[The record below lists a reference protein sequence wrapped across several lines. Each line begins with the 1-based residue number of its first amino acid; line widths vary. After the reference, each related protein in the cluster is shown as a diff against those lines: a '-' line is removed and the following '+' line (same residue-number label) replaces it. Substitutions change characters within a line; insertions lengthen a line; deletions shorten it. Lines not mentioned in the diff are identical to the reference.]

1 MTARLIPTFLGE
13 IDATARA
20 LFYNYYLSEKMD
32 SRITTNDSLLEKGRG
47 AQFNPK
53 NRFLKGEY
61 LREHAE
67 AIDDWEKEKINTEYI
82 VDDSK
87 TLVNK
92 VTSPDVGMMYSANP
106 YQGCEHG
113 CIYCYARNSHEYWGY
128 SAGVDFES
136 RIVVKKNAPALLR
149 KFFENKNWEPATISL
164 SGNTDCYQPIERK
177 MKITR
182 ALLEICLE
190 YRNPVGVLTKN
201 ALVLRDLDIIQELAK
216 LNLVH
221 VFTSIT
227 SLDEK
232 LRQVLEPRT
241 ASYKSRLKVVEAM
254 ASAGVPTGIM
264 NAPLIPGLNDMHMHD
279 VLKAAA
285 DAGARWAG
293 YTVVRLNGAIGDIF
307 KDWLFKAFP
316 DRADKVWHQICE
328 CHGGNVNDSRWGNRI
343 VGDGKF
349 AELIRD
355 QFKLYCRKYGLNET
369 SMDLNTTA
377 FRRMKNRQMTLF

>member
-1 MTARLIPTFLGE
+1 MINQEANARL
-13 IDATARA
+13 D
-20 LFYNYYLSEKMD
+20 
-32 SRITTNDSLLEKGRG
+32 KGRG

-53 NRFLKGEY
+53 NKFLKGAY
-61 LREHAE
+61 VQEHAE
-67 AIDDWEKEKINTEYI
+67 GIDDWEQEVRNTEYI
-82 VDDSK
+82 VDNSK

-92 VTSPDVGMMYSANP
+92 VSSPDVGMIYSANP

-128 SAGVDFES
+128 SAGLDFES

-149 KFFENKNWEPATISL
+149 QFFNNKNWEPAPISL

-190 YRNPVGVLTKN
+190 YRNPVGIITKN
-201 ALVLRDLDIIQELAK
+201 ALVLRDLDILKELAK

-227 SLDEK
+227 STDER
-232 LRQVLEPRT
+232 LRLLLEPRT
-241 ASYKSRLKVVEAM
+241 STYRARMKVVETLTRE
-254 ASAGVPTGIM
+254 GVPTGIM

-285 DAGARWAG
+285 EAGARWAG
-293 YTVVRLNGAIGDIF
+293 YTVVRLNGAIGGIF
-307 KDWLFKAFP
+307 KDWLYKVFP
-316 DRADKVWHQICE
+316 DRADKVWHQIE
-328 CHGGNVNDSRWGNRI
+328 ACHGGKVNDSRWGNRMS
-343 VGDGKF
+343 GDGKF
-349 AELIRD
+349 AELIKD
-355 QFKLYCRKYGLNET
+355 QFKLYTRMYGLNESKLQLDT
-369 SMDLNTTA
+369 SA
-377 FRRMKNRQMTLF
+377 FRRQRDTQLSLF

>member
-1 MTARLIPTFLGE
+1 MINQVA
-13 IDATARA
+13 
-20 LFYNYYLSEKMD
+20 
-32 SRITTNDSLLEKGRG
+32 NDRFEKGRG

-53 NRFLKGEY
+53 NKFLKGEY
-61 LREHAE
+61 VQEHPE
-67 AIDDWEKEKINTEYI
+67 AIDAWEQEERKTEYI
-82 VDDSK
+82 FDESR
-87 TLVNK
+87 TLVNA

-149 KFFENKNWEPATISL
+149 KFFDNKNWVPATISL
-164 SGNTDCYQPIERK
+164 SGNTDCYQPIERR

-216 LNLVH
+216 HNLIR

-227 SLDEK
+227 SLDED
-232 LRQVLEPRT
+232 LRRLMEPRT
-241 ASYKSRLKVVEAM
+241 ASYRSRLKVVETL
-254 ASAGVPTGIM
+254 SNAGVPTGIM

-279 VLKAAA
+279 VLKAASE
-285 DAGARWAG
+285 AGAKWAG

-307 KDWLFKAFP
+307 KDWLYKSFP

-328 CHGGNVNDSRWGNRI
+328 CHEGKVNDSRWGNRI

-349 AELIRD
+349 AELIKT
-355 QFKLYCRKYGLNET
+355 QFDIYCKKYNLNET
-369 SMDLNTTA
+369 EMVMNTKD
-377 FRRMKNRQMTLF
+377 FRRPKLGQLRLF